1 MSDDK
6 RPDHGGDGHEW
17 EGEPDLTSISQ
28 EELKARLKELD
39 EEERALSY
47 RRRVLQGRIDLI
59 RVELVRPGGVVL
71 SPEDLARV
79 LMGRE
84 SKRFGRVAG
93 EGGV

>member
-6 RPDHGGDGHEW
+6 RPDHGGDGYEW
-17 EGEPDLTSISQ
+17 EGEPDLTSIS
-28 EELKARLKELD
+28 

-47 RRRVLQGRIDLI
+47 CRRVLQGRIGLI
-59 RVELVRPGGVVL
+59 RAELVRCGGVVL

-79 LMGRE
+79 LMGGE